1 MKRLFFVTIFI
12 FIISCGDIDFVYKED
27 KNLIN
32 PLYEKTEVSTSGLD
46 INFMNSYLP
55 MFFGNKKDGPF
66 SLSIKIEENKI
77 KSSVETNQATSKL
90 RYELKFIYTLIL
102 NEKNCVTFKKELLS
116 YFSIIPKSSGYNYG
130 TDTSLEK
137 KYELAITENLNR
149 FTSIITNADIIH
161 KRVDFIFNPQEIKD
175 ADVWINDANSFY
187 FYEKGALKDCLTIT
201 PLTNHH

>member
-32 PLYEKTEVSTSGLD
+32 PLYEKTEVSALGFS

-55 MFFGNKKDGPF
+55 MFFGKNKDDHF
-66 SLSIKIEENKI
+66 NLSIKIEQNKT
-77 KSSVETNQATSKL
+77 KSSVETNQAVSKL
-90 RYELKFIYTLIL
+90 RYELIFIYTLVL
-102 NEKNCVTFKKELLS
+102 NEKNCVIFNKELIS

-130 TDTSLEK
+130 TDSSLEK

-149 FTSIITNADIIH
+149 FVSIILD
-161 KRVDFIFNPQEIKD
+161 KD
-175 ADVWINDANSFY
+175 LNS
-187 FYEKGALKDCLTIT
+187 CL
-201 PLTNHH
+201 